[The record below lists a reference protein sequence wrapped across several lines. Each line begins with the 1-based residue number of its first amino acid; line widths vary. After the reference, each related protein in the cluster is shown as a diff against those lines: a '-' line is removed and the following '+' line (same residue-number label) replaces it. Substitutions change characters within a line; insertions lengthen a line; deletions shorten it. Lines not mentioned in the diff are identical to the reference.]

1 MLTGRQFAMLSM
13 MAAQGLG
20 IGVLQASTEALTSLQ
35 KEGAVFTDSLSIPS
49 PGEVFAAL
57 NRSNRPNWATLVA
70 TATAPTTTDRQQ
82 MALAVGV
89 LAANGYIAVEAQDGQ
104 QVKNI
109 GKEINSLAKSLGVSQ
124 SLLGRGNSLMEF
136 ADHNEWDSLADELE
150 ATENEI
156 KNTMVDQKDH
166 DLVILT
172 SVAAWLRG
180 IEVASG
186 VVLADEGL
194 KGASALRQSEL
205 ASHLAAQIHS
215 LPGHTSEQPLV
226 VAVGK
231 TMDSIASLL
240 NEQNIPAEKERIN
253 LQKIHEDT
261 GVLVGMILSSSDPTK
276 APGAANT
283 TPSATHSGKT
293 P

>member
-1 MLTGRQFAMLSM
+1 MLTGRQFAVLSM
-13 MAAQGLG
+13 MVAQGFG
-20 IGVLQASTEALTSLQ
+20 MGVSQASAESLTSLQ
-35 KEGAVFTDSLSIPS
+35 KEGAVFTDSMSIPS

-104 QVKNI
+104 QVKNV

-156 KNTMVDQKDH
+156 KNTMVEQKDH

-194 KGASALRQSEL
+194 KGASALRQPEL
-205 ASHLAAQIHS
+205 ACHLASQIHS
-215 LPGHTSEQPLV
+215 LPAHTSEQPLV
-226 VAVGK
+226 AAVGK
-231 TMDSIASLL
+231 TIASIASLL
-240 NEQNIPAEKERIN
+240 DEQNIPPERERTN
-253 LQKIHEDT
+253 LRKIHEDT
-261 GVLVGMILSSSDPTK
+261 GALVGMIFSSPDSTK
-276 APGAANT
+276 APGTATPPATRPGNT
-283 TPSATHSGKT
+283 P
-293 P
+293 

>member
-1 MLTGRQFAMLSM
+1 MLSM
-13 MAAQGLG
+13 MAAQGFG
-20 IGVLQASTEALTSLQ
+20 IGVSQASTESLTSLQ
-35 KEGAVFTDSLSIPS
+35 KEGAVFTDTMSIPS

-89 LAANGYIAVEAQDGQ
+89 LAANGYIALEAQDGQ

-194 KGASALRQSEL
+194 KGASALRQPEL

-240 NEQNIPAEKERIN
+240 DEQNIPAEKERIN

-276 APGAANT
+276 APGASHSM
-283 TPSATHSGKT
+283 PSATHSGNM

>member
-1 MLTGRQFAMLSM
+1 MLSM

-20 IGVLQASTEALTSLQ
+20 IGVSQASTEALSSLQ
-35 KEGAVFTDSLSIPS
+35 KEGAVFTDSMSIPS

-283 TPSATHSGKT
+283 RPSATHSGKM

>member
-13 MAAQGLG
+13 MAAQGFG
-20 IGVLQASTEALTSLQ
+20 IGVSQASTESLTSLQ
-35 KEGAVFTDSLSIPS
+35 KEGAVFTDTMSIPS

-89 LAANGYIAVEAQDGQ
+89 LAANGYIALEAQDGQ

-186 VVLADEGL
+186 VVLADDGL

-240 NEQNIPAEKERIN
+240 DEQNIPAEKERIN

-261 GVLVGMILSSSDPTK
+261 GVLVGMILSSSDPAK
-276 APGAANT
+276 APSASLT
-283 TPSATHSGKT
+283 TPSATHSGNT

>member
-1 MLTGRQFAMLSM
+1 M
-13 MAAQGLG
+13 
-20 IGVLQASTEALTSLQ
+20 
-35 KEGAVFTDSLSIPS
+35 SIPS
-49 PGEVFAAL
+49 PGEVFTAL

-70 TATAPTTTDRQQ
+70 TATAPTSTDRQQ

-104 QVKNI
+104 QVKNV

-156 KNTMVDQKDH
+156 KNTMVEQKDH
-166 DLVILT
+166 GLVILT

-186 VVLADEGL
+186 VVLADEEL

-240 NEQNIPAEKERIN
+240 DEQNIPAEKERIN

-261 GVLVGMILSSSDPTK
+261 GVLVGMIFSSSDPAK
-276 APGAANT
+276 APGASLT
-283 TPSATHSGKT
+283 TPSATHSGNT